1 MNNSLEVKNLCK
13 KYSEFELK
21 NINLKLP
28 KGMIMGLI
36 GENGA
41 GKTTTIKSILN
52 LINIDNGEIKIFG
65 LNIKENEKKIKEDIG
80 VVLDDAFF
88 SEYLNPADINKIMRK
103 IYENWDEK
111 LYYKYLEDF
120 KLPKN
125 KISKEFSS
133 GMKMKLKIAVA
144 LSHHPK
150 LLILDEPTS
159 PLDPVARSE
168 ILDIFQDFI
177 QNEENSIFVSSHIT
191 SDLEHIADYITF
203 INNGE
208 IVLSKTRYVFIIS
221 STIIG
226 AIVGIIASFLI
237 VFIID
242 KQIPSLYDYIN
253 IALGGILGVGLIEAI
268 QIPCVYKW
276 GAEKGRIQM
285 FIVAAIIILLVGG
298 IFFVGQKSNINFPVN
313 NMLKIVLNFLPAIL
327 ILTTIII
334 YYVSY
339 RVSYRIYKNKEE

>member
-1 MNNSLEVKNLCK
+1 MENNLEVKNLRK
-13 KYSEFELK
+13 KYNGFELK
-21 NINLKLP
+21 DINLELP

-52 LINIDNGEIKIFG
+52 LIKIDKGEIKIFG

-80 VVLDDAFF
+80 VVLDDGFF

-103 IYENWDEK
+103 MYKNWDEK
-111 LYYKYLEDF
+111 LYFKYLEDF

-159 PLDPVARSE
+159 GLDPVARSE

-177 QNEENSIFVSSHIT
+177 QNEDNSIFVSSHIT

-203 INNGE
+203 INEGK
-208 IVLSKTRYVFIIS
+208 IVLSKTRDQLLEMYGIVKCSKSEFEKINKNDYVKFKVNRYEYDVLVEDKS
-221 STIIG
+221 K
-226 AIVGIIASFLI
+226 FKRKYD
-237 VFIID
+237 FKIID
-242 KQIPSLYDYIN
+242 KPTLDDIMLIYIK
-253 IALGGILGVGLIEAI
+253 G
-268 QIPCVYKW
+268 
-276 GAEKGRIQM
+276 EK
-285 FIVAAIIILLVGG
+285 
-298 IFFVGQKSNINFPVN
+298 SDEN
-313 NMLKIVLNFLPAIL
+313 
-327 ILTTIII
+327 
-334 YYVSY
+334 Y
-339 RVSYRIYKNKEE
+339 